1 MRHLG
6 VRQDNKIPT
15 TSFEREDFD
24 PVEVPD
30 QAADTAES
38 TAGRTDQ
45 PRPIQ
50 PVAERFPALEEQ
62 EIVFTFS
69 APDARAVA
77 VAGDFN
83 RWRPEATPMKNTG
96 QGEWVARLMLRS
108 GQYEYR
114 FVVDGQ
120 WAEDPQATQRVA
132 NPYGSFNSMVV
143 VPLSVRTSIL

>member
-6 VRQDNKIPT
+6 VRQDNRIPT
-15 TSFEREDFD
+15 TDFEREDFD
-24 PVEVPD
+24 TVEVLDRP
-30 QAADTAES
+30 ADVPKS
-38 TAGRTDQ
+38 TAGETDQ

-62 EIVFTFS
+62 EVVFTFS
-69 APDARAVA
+69 APEAREVN

-83 RWRPEATPMKNTG
+83 RWRPEATPLKNTG
-96 QGEWVARLMLRS
+96 QGEWVARLLLRS

-114 FVVDGQ
+114 FVVDGR
-120 WAEDPQATQRVA
+120 WAEDSQATQRVA